1 MKKRVLLAP
10 IDPVHDVGLKMIN
23 RGLREAG
30 HDTVLLPPDLPPEEI
45 VENAIKENVDCV
57 LLSRTLGYD
66 VAEHTARFVDIA
78 EAAGLREKVRLGIG
92 GMAIRPELGAE
103 MGFDGAFG
111 PGTTVQQAVAFVE
124 GRPFHELAGT
134 VVERSRPDLTAGFT
148 YSYRHAEIERLLDRI
163 VDQFIDWAA
172 DRTSPAV
179 ERAALRRQI
188 LQAQKHGGDVQ
199 SLRQEYGRLCTGV
212 SAAFYQNGTLPDVV
226 REISERELALLGEYC
241 AKSDAHGSSP
251 DIRRG
256 AAKPLVFTQYGTGC
270 LVTDIAHVKLLEAWH
285 ADGVVHFDPSW
296 GARTEGFL
304 EGVLSHRGDGTI
316 ITAENLEKIRHC
328 LMPHTLF
335 QVRAHRGL
343 NTPET
348 VLLAGELGAHL
359 TKINI
364 AYGSMAGGT
373 DPERLAVDGLEAMR
387 LAAAYGMPYDVVTNE
402 ELAGVPAHKA
412 FAGMLVTAHIGRRLG
427 GRPILQPLFCKGP
440 EALIRGLMND
450 NYVDF
455 NAAKVMALRSIIDAP
470 IWPGAPVGFMTHTE
484 DRVQSAMATSLHA
497 ALGATLGVEAVT
509 IASTDEAYSGGPI
522 ISGSRI
528 DTLRGVMEALRF
540 FGHAQ
545 IAPTAAAEGMAAELV
560 DKIVGVLAQ
569 AVETGFVQGLYQGVF
584 GDPDDGAHPGRAGR
598 GSVTR
603 RTACVQ

>member
-1 MKKRVLLAP
+1 MKKVLLAP

-23 RGLREAG
+23 RGLKEAG
-30 HDTVLLPPDLPPEEI
+30 HETILLPPDLPPEEI
-45 VENAIKENVDCV
+45 VEAALRENVDCV

-66 VAEHTARFVDIA
+66 VAEHTARFVDLA
-78 EAAGLREKVRLGIG
+78 EAAGLREKVLLGIG

-111 PGTTVQQAVAFVE
+111 PGTTVAQALAFVE
-124 GRPFHELAGT
+124 GRPFSEVAGDA
-134 VVERSRPDLTAGFT
+134 VKRSRPDLTAGYT
-148 YSYRHAEIERLLDRI
+148 YEYKNTKIQALLDQI
-163 VDQFIDWAA
+163 VDQFMTWAA

-179 ERAALRRQI
+179 ERAALRKAM
-188 LQAQKHGGDVQ
+188 LDAKKNGEDVSQ
-199 SLRQEYGRLCTGV
+199 LRQAYGKLCTGA
-212 SAAFYQNGTLPDVV
+212 SAAFYATGALPDVV
-226 REISERELALLGEYC
+226 REVTQSELEQLWKYC
-241 AKSDAHGSSP
+241 AQADSKGPSP

-256 AAKPLVFTQYGTGC
+256 GAKPLVFTQYGTGC
-270 LVTDIAHVKLLEAWH
+270 LVTDIAHVKLLEAWA

-296 GARTEGFL
+296 GARTEGFM

-316 ITAENLEKIRHC
+316 ITAENLFHIGHS
-328 LMPHTLF
+328 LFAHTLF

-364 AYGSMAGGT
+364 AYGSLAGGT
-373 DPERLAVDGLEAMR
+373 DPERLAIDAFEAMR
-387 LAAAYGMPYDVVTNE
+387 LAAQYGLPYDVVTNE

-412 FAGMLVTAHIGRRLG
+412 FAGMLATLAIGRRLG

-440 EALIRGLMND
+440 EALIRGLMDD

-455 NAAKVMALRSIIDAP
+455 NAAKVIALRSIIDAP

-484 DRVQSAMATSLHA
+484 DRVQSALTTSLHA
-497 ALGATLGVEAVT
+497 ALGAAVGVDAVS

-522 ISGSRI
+522 VSGSRV
-528 DTLRGVMEALRF
+528 DTLRGVKEALRF
-540 FGHAQ
+540 FGHAK
-545 IAPTAAAEGMAAELV
+545 ITPTAAAETMANELV
-560 DKIVGVLAQ
+560 DKIVTVLTQ
-569 AVETGFVQGLYQGVF
+569 ATETGFVAGLYQGIF
-584 GDPDDGAHPGRAGR
+584 GNPDDGAYPGRAGK

-603 RTACVQ
+603 RTECVR